1 MKGEGESWEEALMN
15 ADKKHKHE
23 DSKCIHKAE
32 FPKGR
37 HLGQGFCLDC
47 MLVTCVNFDFSNG
60 GKGNG

>member
-1 MKGEGESWEEALMN
+1 MDIAKEV
-15 ADKKHKHE
+15 KKHKHE
-23 DSKCIHKAE
+23 GSKCIHKAE